1 MDINVVLALMMFI
14 RIKALYHRQYIIQGI
29 VAFLGLF
36 EFTMNA
42 FLLTRG
48 VAVVHNKNS
57 GVHGMF

>member
-1 MDINVVLALMMFI
+1 MDLNIFLALMMFI

-29 VAFLGLF
+29 VGCLGLF

-48 VAVVHNKNS
+48 VAVVHNKDS
-57 GVHGMF
+57 GVHGAF